1 VRNGQA
7 GDLELNAVD
16 GDGAHENE
24 AMGTKEL

>member
-24 AMGTKEL
+24 AVGTMEL